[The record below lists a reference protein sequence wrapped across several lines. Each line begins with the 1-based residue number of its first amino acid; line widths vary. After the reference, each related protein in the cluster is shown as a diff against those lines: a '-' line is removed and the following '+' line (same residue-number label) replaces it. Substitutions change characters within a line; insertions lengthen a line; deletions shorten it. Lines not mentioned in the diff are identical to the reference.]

1 MKKLFQVT
9 LLMVGAWLIGQGA
22 TAQVDASYNI
32 DTSFINSYK
41 VRFVSAYELADT
53 LNYDFQ
59 WQFGD
64 GESSHLPVIEHM
76 YNEAGTY
83 FTSLTVSS
91 SGFSDNSFKKVTIKN
106 VVKAPNVFTPNGDGI
121 NDFWV
126 VRTNGKSKYAV
137 SIFTPSGSKVFEMSS
152 YTISWDGK
160 NPGGT
165 DLSSGVYYYV
175 ITLNDKYVDTGFF
188 HLIR

>member
-9 LLMVGAWLIGQGA
+9 ILLAGFWLICQGS
-22 TAQVDASYNI
+22 TAQVDATYSI
-32 DTSFINSYK
+32 DTSFVNSYK

-53 LNYDFQ
+53 LNYSFQ

-64 GESSHLPVIEHM
+64 GESSHLPVVEHM

-83 FTSLTVSS
+83 YTSLTISG
-91 SGFSDNSFKKVTIKN
+91 SGFSDNSFQKLNIKN

-137 SIFTPSGSKVFEMSS
+137 SVFTPSGSKVFEMSS

-165 DLSSGVYYYV
+165 DLSSGVYYYI